1 MNTRRIGQFVL
12 ATVIAASTP
21 LLVHAAPSPADA
33 GPAASAHRGGP
44 AHAGKPGE
52 HRDHRAHGEHRR
64 GAHEFGRSP
73 HFLHGIKLS
82 EAQQDKVFEIMHNRA
97 PALRDAMKTAGKSR
111 KELNELVR
119 SGNFKESDGRALAER
134 GAKALAEAQFLKASS
149 EAEILAVLTPEQ
161 RTEIKSRQ
169 ERRETAMHDGRGR
182 GHGGGRHG
190 HVTPPPAPGQA
201 PATAPAGAAPR

>member
-21 LLVHAAPSPADA
+21 LLVHAAPTPADA

-44 AHAGKPGE
+44 GQPGGPGF
-52 HRDHRAHGEHRR
+52 DHRR
-64 GAHEFGRSP
+64 GGPEFNRGP
-73 HFLHGIKLS
+73 HFLQGIKLS

-119 SGNFKESDGRALAER
+119 SGNFKETEARALADR
-134 GAKALAEAQFLKASS
+134 GAKALAEAEFLKASS
-149 EAEILAVLTPEQ
+149 EADILAVLTPEQ
-161 RTEIKSRQ
+161 RTELKNRQ
-169 ERRETAMHDGRGR
+169 ERREVAMRD
-182 GHGGGRHG
+182 GHGPARGAHRGQ
-190 HVTPPPAPGQA
+190 TPPPPPAQTPA
-201 PATAPAGAAPR
+201 PALAPAGAAPR